1 MLIQNCSFE
10 GDEILFISV
19 LAVTNRETAWFR
31 VIVLMAPSVLFPFL
45 VGLQTQNWTKGRTPS
60 PRPQWLVEEDD
71 PNQPIQALFRVFQ
84 TSKQIWDDII
94 LEGPTVCLP
103 CGGRPCLSEEERNQ
117 CTKTKMLYKM
127 GSVMCP
133 WLIDQLHCCRAQ
145 PQLPFHSVRNHPR
158 IRPLILFYVLSVAS
172 VRSILIQSF

>member
-45 VGLQTQNWTKGRTPS
+45 VGLQTQNWIKGRTPS

-94 LEGPTVCLP
+94 LEGPTVAFLVEEGHVYLRKKGTNVP
-103 CGGRPCLSEEERNQ
+103 SKDALQDGVSHAPGWSTSSTVAVHSLSSLSLCEE
-117 CTKTKMLYKM
+117 
-127 GSVMCP
+127 P
-133 WLIDQLHCCRAQ
+133 
-145 PQLPFHSVRNHPR
+145 PQDPSTYFVL
-158 IRPLILFYVLSVAS
+158 RPLRCLQVETS
-172 VRSILIQSF
+172 